1 MKGRVMAYA
10 RLSDDASIESPY
22 EKAEPSESLLQN
34 SARYFSYKN
43 LFGASLVLWI
53 ATLATLAWVLGQKP
67 STYGNHAT
75 NSLPFPPG
83 MHQRCR
89 KKSLHALLI
98 KGSSAVPHDHFR
110 SKPKISLYSQRCRRD
125 RVVGSDAQ
133 YYSHGMNISG
143 KTDKEL
149 IDDGGI
155 ISIASPQRYQL
166 PVSYKDRNVSGAEV
180 YSMSMFHQ
188 LHCLVSSAQ

>member
-43 LFGASLVLWI
+43 LFGASLV
-53 ATLATLAWVLGQKP
+53 
-67 STYGNHAT
+67 GNHAT

-110 SKPKISLYSQRCRRD
+110 SKPKISLYSQRCRRV

>member
-1 MKGRVMAYA
+1 MAYA

-22 EKAEPSESLLQN
+22 EKTEPSESLLQN

-83 MHQRCR
+83 MHQRCM
-89 KKSLHALLI
+89 KKSLYALLI

-110 SKPKISLYSQRCRRD
+110 SKPKISLYS
-125 RVVGSDAQ
+125 
-133 YYSHGMNISG
+133 
-143 KTDKEL
+143 
-149 IDDGGI
+149 
-155 ISIASPQRYQL
+155 
-166 PVSYKDRNVSGAEV
+166 
-180 YSMSMFHQ
+180 
-188 LHCLVSSAQ
+188 

>member
-110 SKPKISLYSQRCRRD
+110 SKPKISLYIITFQLSTGKSASLKLQSNFSCASGSS
-125 RVVGSDAQ
+125 VGS
-133 YYSHGMNISG
+133 
-143 KTDKEL
+143 
-149 IDDGGI
+149 
-155 ISIASPQRYQL
+155 
-166 PVSYKDRNVSGAEV
+166 
-180 YSMSMFHQ
+180 
-188 LHCLVSSAQ
+188 

>member
-1 MKGRVMAYA
+1 M
-10 RLSDDASIESPY
+10 
-22 EKAEPSESLLQN
+22 
-34 SARYFSYKN
+34 
-43 LFGASLVLWI
+43 
-53 ATLATLAWVLGQKP
+53 
-67 STYGNHAT
+67 
-75 NSLPFPPG
+75 
-83 MHQRCR
+83 
-89 KKSLHALLI
+89 
-98 KGSSAVPHDHFR
+98 
-110 SKPKISLYSQRCRRD
+110 
-125 RVVGSDAQ
+125 VGSDAQ
-133 YYSHGMNISG
+133 YYSHGMNIRR